1 MRLPWSPRGGREPV
15 GIAHPTRVGRKEARE
30 QETVTSSVSLASPP
44 ASSPSSSRL
53 SSAEVTALRV
63 RALQGDPLREVRDA
77 TREWVFRSLLIGKH
91 LDEWAVQAGLTDPR
105 EIERA
110 LQRVQRWYQQRLNSY
125 HAKRH

>member
-1 MRLPWSPRGGREPV
+1 MRLPWSLRGGREPV
-15 GIAHPTRVGRKEARE
+15 GMAHPTRVGRKEERE
-30 QETVTSSVSLASPP
+30 RETVTSSVSLFSPSV
-44 ASSPSSSRL
+44 SSPSSSRL

-91 LDEWAVQAGLTDPR
+91 VDEWAVQAGLADPR
-105 EIERA
+105 EIEHA